1 MSCTEEKMQLESDL
15 AQEKAMNEML
25 QQQLGEAMMML
36 KAEKEAREE
45 LSATIA
51 LVQEASKQ
59 VQKEVEKLQFEN
71 HMLQQQVEKL
81 KSEQGKYLFTPIICC
96 NVFAI
101 LYTVTYKAFVSL
113 HQYAVIVLYRDSPSP
128 CCRMSTDL

>member
-81 KSEQGKYLFTPIICC
+81 KSEQGKYLFTPHYMLQCLCNIIHSNIQGLCFFAPICC
-96 NVFAI
+96 
-101 LYTVTYKAFVSL
+101 YCSL
-113 HQYAVIVLYRDSPSP
+113 QRQP
-128 CCRMSTDL
+128 